1 MRVGGAVV
9 ASPLAHILI
18 IIRRAHMF
26 ITNRTLTAVDYLFS
40 AAGIIEDFDYVKTGE
55 RIIHYTA
62 TIAAV
67 IVGIITYAVTALQ
80 LFWLE
85 HSETII
91 ITTTR
96 FMITLA
102 DFTGDCYHTG
112 RKLRPV
118 VTHNLTRL
126 ADTVFFK
133 LAAKM

>member
-1 MRVGGAVV
+1 
-9 ASPLAHILI
+9 
-18 IIRRAHMF
+18 MF
-26 ITNRTLTAVDYLFS
+26 IANRYL
-40 AAGIIEDFDYVKTGE
+40 GIIDQVFATLDTIERFDYIKLGE

-67 IVGIITYAVTALQ
+67 IIGIITYAITALQ

-102 DFTGDCYHTG
+102 DFAGDCYYTG

-118 VTHNLTRL
+118 VIHYLNRLVDSAYYTATH
-126 ADTVFFK
+126 
-133 LAAKM
+133 